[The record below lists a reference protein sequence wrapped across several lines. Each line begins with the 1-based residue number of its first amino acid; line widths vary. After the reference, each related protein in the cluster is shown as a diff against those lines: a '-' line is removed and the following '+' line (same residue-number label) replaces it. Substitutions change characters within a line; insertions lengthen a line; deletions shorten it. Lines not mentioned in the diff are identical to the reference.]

1 MQRQYILA
9 ATKYPRRLCR
19 SRQNFLGYFVAAT
32 ESPSDKI
39 NCDTGP
45 PFDSHEM
52 EEFHLS
58 DNGPPF
64 DSHKMEEV
72 IARYTCV

>member
-39 NCDTGP
+39 NCDTGRMC
-45 PFDSHEM
+45 FDTAACIMEM
-52 EEFHLS
+52 FLS
-58 DNGPPF
+58 LSGYGLRA
-64 DSHKMEEV
+64 SIIGTLVRE
-72 IARYTCV
+72 